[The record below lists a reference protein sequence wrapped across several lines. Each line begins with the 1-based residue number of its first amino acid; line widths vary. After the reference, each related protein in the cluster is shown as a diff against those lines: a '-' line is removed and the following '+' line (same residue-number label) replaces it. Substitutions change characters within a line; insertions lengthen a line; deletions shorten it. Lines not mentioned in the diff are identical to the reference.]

1 MAYQAKIVSA
11 DKNISDV
18 EVYILTLRRNDY
30 VSNDVIDNIYDFLSN
45 RYDGGYCSKER
56 SVQVQKYPS
65 GHCILQERVEV
76 PQGRQRQ
83 KRNLGPPENGPL
95 KP

>member
-1 MAYQAKIVSA
+1 
-11 DKNISDV
+11 V

-30 VSNDVIDNIYDFLSN
+30 VSNDVIDNIYDFHGK
-45 RYDGGYCSKER
+45 RFDGVYCSKER
-56 SVQVQKYPS
+56 AVQVQKYSS

-83 KRNLGPPENGPL
+83 KHNLGPPENGLL